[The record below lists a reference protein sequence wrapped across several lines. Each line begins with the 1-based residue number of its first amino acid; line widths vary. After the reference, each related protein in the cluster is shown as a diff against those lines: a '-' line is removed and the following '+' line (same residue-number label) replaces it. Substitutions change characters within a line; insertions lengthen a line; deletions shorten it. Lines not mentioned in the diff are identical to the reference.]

1 MAPFLTKLGNA
12 FGFGASLGGAAA
24 FSATGGSVSTPGDG
38 YKYHSFPY
46 PNESP
51 DPQFVVSGDEDAGTS
66 VVETTIEVMCQ
77 GSGGAGGGGQPG
89 PHNRI
94 SGGGG
99 GGGATGVWQIA
110 IDKAGTYNV
119 TAISGFNGGGPGS
132 AGAGDAGP
140 GAAKFAQSPAL
151 GSGYVIAYGGEGGK
165 AGGPQG
171 DNPGGEGG
179 TNATSS
185 WTAASLATDIA
196 GEDGTGNASY
206 GAKPGGNAGG
216 DESPYHPQWWYPFMD
231 PGEGAPGRSHGNPQK
246 PADASNFG
254 GGGAG
259 GQGGVDGGEAG
270 PGGESGGGIVV
281 VRYPVS

>member
-1 MAPFLTKLGNA
+1 
-12 FGFGASLGGAAA
+12 
-24 FSATGGSVSTPGDG
+24 
-38 YKYHSFPY
+38 
-46 PNESP
+46 
-51 DPQFVVSGDEDAGTS
+51 
-66 VVETTIEVMCQ
+66 MCQ

-196 GEDGTGNASY
+196 GEDGVDAKEYDTDLNYTGAITFCNEEKSETYWCYFIQIKELAE
-206 GAKPGGNAGG
+206 K
-216 DESPYHPQWWYPFMD
+216 DKLTIDF
-231 PGEGAPGRSHGNPQK
+231 
-246 PADASNFG
+246 
-254 GGGAG
+254 
-259 GQGGVDGGEAG
+259 
-270 PGGESGGGIVV
+270 
-281 VRYPVS
+281 